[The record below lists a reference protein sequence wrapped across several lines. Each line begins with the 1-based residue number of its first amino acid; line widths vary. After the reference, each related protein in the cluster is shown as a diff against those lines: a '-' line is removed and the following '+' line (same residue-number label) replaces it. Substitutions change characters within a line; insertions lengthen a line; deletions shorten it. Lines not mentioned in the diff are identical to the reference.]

1 MILIFVLIFY
11 IIFLGIWC
19 RFNMSNSKP
28 TSKVEPH
35 KKGDGWSKIANVRMF
50 FSNVRINIFYFIL
63 FILILFSGKTLSI
76 SSWSKL
82 YLGSQ

>member
-1 MILIFVLIFY
+1 
-11 IIFLGIWC
+11 
-19 RFNMSNSKP
+19 MSNSKP

-35 KKGDGWSKIANVRMF
+35 KKGDGWSKIANVRIF
-50 FSNVRINIFYFIL
+50 FLTLGLFFIL
-63 FILILFSGKTLSI
+63 FISFLFSGKTLSI